1 MLVYTKGYTNVIHI
15 FFIYAL
21 LIAVG
26 VFNVYMLEYF
36 YCAVI
41 RHQPPNVST
50 TRHLRQ
56 YVVNEIISN
65 YPDAKKICELGS
77 GFGGLARVI
86 ARNTKADVYALE
98 NMPFAAFVSKIIDIL
113 SGCKKNHTI
122 WTDVFEYLKNEHFD
136 VVVAYLSSTVTPKI
150 YEHTEKLYKLCK
162 KYALHV
168 RFLSCFTPDSETEFE
183 RVTQDKR
190 DWIHRYIDL
199 DISDSDIIVVRCKKH
214 KYSINSGLLIDD
226 NPKNIKL
233 WRTHNG
239 IGIIFKN
246 LNNCAYQLE
255 SLNFRKKPCKS
266 TLFHTV
272 LQKQR

>member
-1 MLVYTKGYTNVIHI
+1 MLFIY

-26 VFNVYMLEYF
+26 VFDVYMLEYF

-98 NMPFAAFVSKIIDIL
+98 NMPFVAFVSKIIDIL

-122 WTDVFEYLKNEHFD
+122 WTDAFEYLKNEHFD
-136 VVVAYLSSTVTPKI
+136 VVVAYLGPTVTPKI
-150 YEHTEKLYKLCK
+150 YEHK
-162 KYALHV
+162 
-168 RFLSCFTPDSETEFE
+168 
-183 RVTQDKR
+183 DK
-190 DWIHRYIDL
+190 
-199 DISDSDIIVVRCKKH
+199 
-214 KYSINSGLLIDD
+214 
-226 NPKNIKL
+226 
-233 WRTHNG
+233 
-239 IGIIFKN
+239 IGILI
-246 LNNCAYQLE
+246 
-255 SLNFRKKPCKS
+255 SLDFEIKGIKPKHVVNTIS
-266 TLFHTV
+266 GYTIYNHVKYPHRLFIYEF
-272 LQKQR
+272 

>member
-1 MLVYTKGYTNVIHI
+1 MKNKQTLIDT
-15 FFIYAL
+15 IYL
-21 LIAVG
+21 DMDG
-26 VFNVYMLEYF
+26 
-36 YCAVI
+36 
-41 RHQPPNVST
+41 
-50 TRHLRQ
+50 
-56 YVVNEIISN
+56 
-65 YPDAKKICELGS
+65 
-77 GFGGLARVI
+77 VI
-86 ARNTKADVYALE
+86 ADVQALASALTKWMSWDMLSQQERLE
-98 NMPFAAFVSKIIDIL
+98 IQSYLIHY
-113 SGCKKNHTI
+113 KK
-122 WTDVFEYLKNEHFD
+122 DFFQQV
-136 VVVAYLSSTVTPKI
+136 PP

-168 RFLSCFTPDSETEFE
+168 RFLSCFTPDSKTEFE

-190 DWIHRYIDL
+190 DWIHRYIDP
-199 DISDSDIIVVRCKKH
+199 DIPDSDIIVVRRKKH

-233 WRTHNG
+233 WRAHNG

-266 TLFHTV
+266 TLFHAM